1 MLIPKTIIEDQ
12 PKTIIEDQEDHV
24 RLTSDTKQHTSTIQI
39 ETHHISFT
47 ESVTH
52 VEIDAIRQETLHP
65 TLKTCELKEY
75 KTSVQET
82 LTNVSIDSDKL
93 PSMRRTPYIKRHSL
107 FEKQYSESHDTSQHT
122 PVLSS
127 PPQTQLKKIDEENLE
142 VRTEK
147 SDISSV
153 ELIGETPAINKN
165 LMKLGAFEMSPEPSR
180 VREVEGITVQ
190 QVGPQSPKTP
200 EIPNFTTVTTL
211 ATFQADMGVVSD
223 KKVVHCPESS
233 KEERSNHQQTS
244 LDTRKQSEALLRPS
258 ALNKKQKTPT
268 PNKLNL
274 SEDLSTPT
282 LTSPLVSTKLKGMTP
297 RTPLSNRIVGASLD
311 IGTKS
316 QESALI
322 EYEEFF
328 SAHEVPAAFDLSLF
342 PDAFQKGTGAVAI
355 SAVYSRF
362 HGTCEEERTPAFCVE
377 QLQSHFPIY
386 STEKIELLLDVL
398 VSQRLLRP
406 FVVEGK
412 LFWQVPIYVYKYRN
426 EAMMNCK
433 EDANG

>member
-1 MLIPKTIIEDQ
+1 M
-12 PKTIIEDQEDHV
+12 
-24 RLTSDTKQHTSTIQI
+24 
-39 ETHHISFT
+39 
-47 ESVTH
+47 
-52 VEIDAIRQETLHP
+52 
-65 TLKTCELKEY
+65 
-75 KTSVQET
+75 
-82 LTNVSIDSDKL
+82 
-93 PSMRRTPYIKRHSL
+93 
-107 FEKQYSESHDTSQHT
+107 
-122 PVLSS
+122 
-127 PPQTQLKKIDEENLE
+127 E

-342 PDAFQKGTGAVAI
+342 PDAFQVT
-355 SAVYSRF
+355 SM
-362 HGTCEEERTPAFCVE
+362 
-377 QLQSHFPIY
+377 
-386 STEKIELLLDVL
+386 LDVCSL
-398 VSQRLLRP
+398 
-406 FVVEGK
+406 
-412 LFWQVPIYVYKYRN
+412 
-426 EAMMNCK
+426 
-433 EDANG
+433 